1 MTIKLNSTFRVITEI
16 QQQLQIQYGDLKLQT
31 FVNIPSLPPK
41 VYGNGC
47 LMLNNTRPT
56 HLKEESEL
64 KLQGLFLLLSNNRL
78 CCQINGG
85 NQLIINWMIKIQSES
100 FLIIL

>member
-1 MTIKLNSTFRVITEI
+1 LNSTFRVITEI

-41 VYGNGC
+41 VYDNGC

-56 HLKEESEL
+56 HFKEESEL
-64 KLQGLFLLLSNNRL
+64 KLEIVRFVFITKQQ
-78 CCQINGG
+78 QIMLP
-85 NQLIINWMIKIQSES
+85 NQWWKSMDYQLDDQNPK
-100 FLIIL
+100 